1 MPIEIESNRN
11 KLKRDPMSW
20 HKLPFAVFSEEQLSL
35 ALVITQTAGEIA
47 RRAGPP
53 KGFAVFSQVELGENI
68 EDARV
73 ALILSPVASSLCF
86 NAFPEKP
93 LIPCEKP
100 SANDERLGILFGP
113 TSWDLLE

>member
-1 MPIEIESNRN
+1 MPTEIEPNRN
-11 KLKRDPMSW
+11 KLKRDRQSW

-47 RRAGPP
+47 RREGPP

-73 ALILSPVASSLCF
+73 ALILSPVASSLCL
-86 NAFPEKP
+86 NAFPEKA

-100 SANDERLGILFGP
+100 SADDERLGILFGP